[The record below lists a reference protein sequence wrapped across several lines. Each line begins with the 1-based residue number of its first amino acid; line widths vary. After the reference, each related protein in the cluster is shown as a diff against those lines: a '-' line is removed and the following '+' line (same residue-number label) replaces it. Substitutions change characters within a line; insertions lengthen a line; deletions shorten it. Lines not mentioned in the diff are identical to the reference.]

1 MFRGPGAHLCQ
12 PRASCFSPCEFIC
25 LLLCFYRGPLLPGY
39 PPSTLAGTLCLLMA
53 SFLELW
59 SWRNFME
66 ISYVDSLVAEYLAVG
81 LSICFYLL
89 LRETFLKMT
98 G

>member
-1 MFRGPGAHLCQ
+1 
-12 PRASCFSPCEFIC
+12 
-25 LLLCFYRGPLLPGY
+25 
-39 PPSTLAGTLCLLMA
+39 MA